1 MSKDKKGNYKMKKYN
16 VIHWTKE
23 KEYKVVSV
31 EPIESVEE
39 SRKVL
44 WGFGSVLLLEFI
56 LKD

>member
-1 MSKDKKGNYKMKKYN
+1 MKKYN
-16 VIHWTKE
+16 VVYWCKE

-31 EPIESVEE
+31 EAVEAVEE

-44 WGFGSVLLLEFI
+44 WGFGSVLLLEFV